1 MLEVGWSEILVI
13 AMVLIIV
20 VGPKDLP
27 GMLRNFGRM
36 ATRVRSMANDF
47 KGQFDQAMREA
58 ELEDVGKTI
67 GDVRKL
73 NPANS
78 LRDAINP
85 IRQLGEGIKSDLQK
99 ASDFSQKP
107 AADEGTKLEDLTSDP
122 IIDPEPVK
130 TEPAK
135 SETAASPIPPAA
147 AMPMVSGAI
156 AEAKPKTSR
165 KKAGAELEA
174 TADALTSQ
182 PVALERVG
190 GSAEKA
196 PKKASAKKPTKDEAP
211 TDSFPPPARKV
222 VTRKPAEKHTEH
234 NVRVVAPD
242 AASAGPVKK
251 PARRKTV
258 KAGDA

>member
-36 ATRVRSMANDF
+36 ATRVRAMANDF

-58 ELEDVGKTI
+58 ELEDVSKTI

-78 LRDAINP
+78 LRDAMNP

-99 ASDFSQKP
+99 ASDFSSKP
-107 AADEGTKLEDLTSDP
+107 AADQGTKLEDLTSDP
-122 IIDPEPVK
+122 VIDPEPAK
-130 TEPAK
+130 AEPAK
-135 SETAASPIPPAA
+135 AETAASPIPPVA
-147 AMPMVSGAI
+147 AMPVPSPAV
-156 AEAKPKTSR
+156 AETKPKTSR
-165 KKAGAELEA
+165 KKADAALEA
-174 TADALTSQ
+174 TAETLVSQ
-182 PVALERVG
+182 PVAVERVDG
-190 GSAEKA
+190 TAALKKA
-196 PKKASAKKPTKDEAP
+196 AARKASAKTEAAADP
-211 TDSFPPPARKV
+211 FPPPAKKV
-222 VTRKPAEKHTEH
+222 VTRKAAEKHIDH
-234 NVRVVAPD
+234 NVHVVAPD
-242 AASAGPVKK
+242 AAAAEPAMK
-251 PARRKTV
+251 PARKKTV